1 MFGDLGQPSLCMMR
15 ELVAVFN
22 YLEDKVQQRVLKF
35 VHFVNVASGVS
46 VAFE

>member
-1 MFGDLGQPSLCMMR
+1 MHGDLDQPSLCMLR

-35 VHFVNVASGVS
+35 VHFVNVASGMS
-46 VAFE
+46 LRSN